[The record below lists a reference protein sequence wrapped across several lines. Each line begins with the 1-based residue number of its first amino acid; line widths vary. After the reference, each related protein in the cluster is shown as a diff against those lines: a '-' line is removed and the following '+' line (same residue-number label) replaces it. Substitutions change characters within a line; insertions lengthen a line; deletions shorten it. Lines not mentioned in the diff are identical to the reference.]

1 MKIQTFLL
9 CTALTMTLGSYTAHA
24 ETSGPRYV
32 PRAEISEK
40 NATPT
45 TRWEDYSDK
54 ESYQAYEEREPC
66 QNYRAEPRNYDAG
79 CVVDKPILATVQK
92 TVAKT
97 ETQTEPRPSPIIQ
110 SYTLLF
116 DHDKSE
122 VRADETATLNQI
134 TQEINKYDPSAV
146 TITGYT
152 DSSGKSDYNQD
163 LSRDRERAVSAALL
177 ERGIQNHTLEREA
190 RGEYDQ
196 AVQTADGTK
205 NQENRRV
212 VVDFRR

>member
-9 CTALTMTLGSYTAHA
+9 CTAMTVTLGSYAAQA

-40 NATPT
+40 NATAT
-45 TRWEDYSDK
+45 TRWEDYSDQK
-54 ESYQAYEEREPC
+54 SYRAYEEREPC
-66 QNYRAEPRNYDAG
+66 QNYRAEPRNYNAD
-79 CVVDKPILATVQK
+79 CVADKPILAAVEQTVTK
-92 TVAKT
+92 TV
-97 ETQTEPRPSPIIQ
+97 TQTETRPSPIIQ

-116 DHDKSE
+116 DHDKSN
-122 VRADETATLNQI
+122 VRADEAATLNQI
-134 TQEINKYDPSAV
+134 AQDINKYDPSAV
-146 TITGYT
+146 TVTGYT
-152 DSSGKSDYNQD
+152 DSSGKSDYNQG
-163 LSRDRERAVSAALL
+163 LSRNREQAVSAALL
-177 ERGIQNHTLEREA
+177 ERGIQNQTLEREA